1 MGTIAKKTI
10 NDSEIKSKAI
20 EILRFPLAL
29 MVVAIHC
36 YYFNSQNINVLKSE
50 WGGGNCK
57 VDYQYMFYS
66 TDRLCCSNVLYHKWL
81 FVFYQA
87 G

>member
-50 WGGGNCK
+50 WGG
-57 VDYQYMFYS
+57 
-66 TDRLCCSNVLYHKWL
+66 
-81 FVFYQA
+81 
-87 G
+87 